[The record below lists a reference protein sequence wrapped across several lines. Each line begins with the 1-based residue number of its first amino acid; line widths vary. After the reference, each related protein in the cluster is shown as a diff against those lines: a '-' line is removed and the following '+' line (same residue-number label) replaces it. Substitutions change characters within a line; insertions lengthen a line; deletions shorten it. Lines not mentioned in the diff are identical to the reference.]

1 MNNPEEGERGEIEL
15 LAYSYWEQRGC
26 PEDGGEEDW
35 LRAEEDL
42 RSGRVLPR
50 RERQASES

>member
-1 MNNPEEGERGEIEL
+1 MPKPDEPDREEIEL

-35 LRAEEDL
+35 FRAEEDL
-42 RSGRVLPR
+42 RSGRVPPR
-50 RERQASES
+50 RPPAAES